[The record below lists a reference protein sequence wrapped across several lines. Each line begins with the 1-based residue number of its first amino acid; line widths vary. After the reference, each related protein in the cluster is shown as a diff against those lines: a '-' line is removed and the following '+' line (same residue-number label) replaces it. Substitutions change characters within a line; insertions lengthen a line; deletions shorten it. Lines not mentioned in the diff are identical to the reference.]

1 MHNTE
6 PRLRIGSDQTYAR
19 VWDWGLRGANREI
32 GHALAS
38 YGRDELGVAPLACPD
53 TNRIRAQQR
62 FFEAQF
68 RPFRERMA
76 GVAEAFDCLPSESAR
91 DFSTLWFDVEM
102 PGCSAG
108 FVPDARME
116 NGHSHVLRNMD
127 LGADLTGTSEHPA
140 SSRILTV
147 DMDPDEGYA
156 SLSVVVFDLMSAMD
170 GINEKGLV
178 VVCNSHGDYRL
189 TGEFRPTPPYLCEP
203 VCHPEPGLNELQVV
217 RYLLDMCAD
226 IDEAKEAFLSL
237 RTYYCFTPCL
247 YLIAD
252 VRGRAIVVEK
262 SPSGNLVT
270 FTERDGEPL
279 VVTNFALS
287 RFAEGEEL
295 PNGDAREQ
303 GFIYARH
310 RAVTRGVEAAA
321 SMSTSQLTSIA
332 RDASFDQLC
341 GPRPKDDLHPDRTI
355 YTCLYD
361 IDARTVTLSC
371 YLGEVDGGTSH
382 SDPVTFALGGVLDAA

>member
-1 MHNTE
+1 M
-6 PRLRIGSDQTYAR
+6 
-19 VWDWGLRGANREI
+19 
-32 GHALAS
+32 
-38 YGRDELGVAPLACPD
+38 
-53 TNRIRAQQR
+53 
-62 FFEAQF
+62 
-68 RPFRERMA
+68 
-76 GVAEAFDCLPSESAR
+76 
-91 DFSTLWFDVEM
+91 
-102 PGCSAG
+102 
-108 FVPDARME
+108 
-116 NGHSHVLRNMD
+116 
-127 LGADLTGTSEHPA
+127 
-140 SSRILTV
+140 
-147 DMDPDEGYA
+147 
-156 SLSVVVFDLMSAMD
+156 
-170 GINEKGLV
+170 
-178 VVCNSHGDYRL
+178 
-189 TGEFRPTPPYLCEP
+189 
-203 VCHPEPGLNELQVV
+203 
-217 RYLLDMCAD
+217 
-226 IDEAKEAFLSL
+226 
-237 RTYYCFTPCL
+237 
-247 YLIAD
+247 IAD